1 MKPKAP
7 VGTYWHKVSAMEH
20 LLLTEDD
27 QPLCL
32 AVLLRVG
39 HARWRGCISRPAP
52 LVLLPRFE
60 SPVAAAYA
68 LHKLQGADDEVRAG
82 TVHPAVDSVWQSDHD
97 GGCSRLAGGGS
108 LSPCGRRVGATGAGW
123 AAISLALTVTA

>member
-97 GGCSRLAGGGS
+97 GGCSRLAGGGHYHRAADGWA
-108 LSPCGRRVGATGAGW
+108 LRVPAGRRSHW
-123 AAISLALTVTA
+123 L